1 MGGIRIVGLAVA
13 LLASTSAAAA
23 TYFATIT
30 GSVTGMTAGMDPEA
44 TGAVRVGDTI
54 TATLRYT
61 VDPNAGDGPSGRIDM
76 FGINKAVFTIGGR
89 SWTSDADHLGMDAP
103 PQFQL
108 GADPLGS
115 YVSIMEGKDAGDLR
129 VRGYSFT
136 IDDFGYGAYFGPIF
150 QGSFDPATLVTS
162 SDQPVEISSAVP
174 ELTLWAQMIA
184 GFAVIGTAIRRRAA
198 RRAKWLGL
206 VSRLSGRVREA

>member
-1 MGGIRIVGLAVA
+1 MRGIRIVGLAVA

-30 GSVTGMTAGMDPEA
+30 GAVTSMAAGMDPEA

-54 TATLRYT
+54 TATFRYT
-61 VDPNAGDGPSGRIDM
+61 APGEGRIDM
-76 FGINKAVFTIGGR
+76 FGGNKAVFTIGGQ
-89 SWTSDADHLGMDAP
+89 SWTSDADHLGVDAP
-103 PQFQL
+103 PEFAT
-108 GADPLGS
+108 GADPLAH
-115 YVSIMEGKDAGDLR
+115 YLSIMEGGDLGDLR

-136 IDDFGYGAYFGPIF
+136 IDDFGYGAYFGPVF
-150 QGSFDPATLVTS
+150 QGSFDPATLVTT
-162 SDQPVEISSAVP
+162 SDQPGDGGSAVP

-184 GFAVIGTAIRRRAA
+184 GFAVIGTAIRRRTA
-198 RRAKWLGL
+198 RRKKWQGL